1 MSADNGVYILPV
13 KDTYGNVTW
22 FVNHMQAVENLNYLP
37 NCGDYNTMAVL
48 KFVVEADKFKVR
60 AFALEAA
67 HDMVSKLSVCEYGVN
82 ILPEFCLP
90 LDLWQL

>member
-13 KDTYGNVTW
+13 RDTYGNVTW

-67 HDMVSKLSVCEYGVN
+67 HDIANKLDVCEYGVCE
-82 ILPEFCLP
+82 LPAFVIP
-90 LDLWQL
+90 ND